1 MKISSMDCRSA
12 GYAFEGS
19 NSPFFP
25 FLVTL
30 LFSRT
35 MSRELCQNFIS
46 LRFNNPAWLL
56 LASTKAPLTASCLK
70 TILDAKPIGIP
81 WDDAVEAL
89 ADIFA
94 EHASDEIYEIAPT
107 DDQTPAARKE
117 MRRWLK
123 LGLVVERDGQLMA
136 TDGLERALH
145 FLGELES
152 RTMTSTASRLA
163 TVQREIENLEAR
175 LNASQESRV
184 ESIREKIRNLE
195 EELSAAERGEFE
207 ILTGP
212 PAQEGIREIHQLAL
226 SLRADFRRVE
236 DSYRAADQR
245 LRQRILGEGSHR
257 GEIVD
262 NLLDSHDEL
271 IQTPEGQVFES
282 FHEQLVKPLELDR
295 MKARLHSILQNG
307 ETPYSLSRRQRR
319 ELHTLIPN
327 LVSESRGVIHARARS
342 ERDVRSFLKS
352 GLADEHVRVGALLN
366 ELSRVALDIDWSSQK
381 VRRSPSPLPPVGVAL
396 ANPNVRLVER
406 LTFRD
411 GLDGESVDLDLT
423 EYDSGL
429 DNLGDDF
436 WKAFHALDR
445 IQLFEDTLEVL
456 KRSGELLTIARLAEL
471 LPPTHDLENLAYWL
485 GMAREA
491 GVTLS
496 REFESIDLED
506 DSEGV
511 FRFSVPRVAFDYEQ
525 ARELNTETLG

>member
-1 MKISSMDCRSA
+1 
-12 GYAFEGS
+12 
-19 NSPFFP
+19 
-25 FLVTL
+25 
-30 LFSRT
+30 
-35 MSRELCQNFIS
+35 MSRELCQTLIS

-56 LASTKAPLTASCLK
+56 LASSKAPLTASCLK
-70 TILDAKPIGIP
+70 TILDAKPIGVP
-81 WDDAVEAL
+81 WEDAVEAL
-89 ADIFA
+89 ADIFT
-94 EHASDEIYEIAPT
+94 EHASDETYEIAPA

-117 MRRWLK
+117 MRRWLR

-175 LNASQESRV
+175 LNANQERRI
-184 ESIREKIRNLE
+184 ESIRDKIRDLE
-195 EELSAAERGEFE
+195 EELAAAERGEFE
-207 ILTGP
+207 VLIGP
-212 PAQEGIREIHQLAL
+212 PAQEGSREIHQLAL

-236 DSYRAADQR
+236 DSYREADQN

-262 NLLDSHDEL
+262 NLLDSHDDL
-271 IQTPEGQVFES
+271 VQTPEGQVFES
-282 FHEQLVKPLELDR
+282 FHEQLVKPLELER
-295 MKARLHSILQNG
+295 MKARLKSILQNA
-307 ETPYSLSRRQRR
+307 ETPESLDRRQRH

-366 ELSRVALDIDWSSQK
+366 ELSRVALDVDWSSQI
-381 VRRSPSPLPPVGVAL
+381 VRRTPSPLPPVGVAL
-396 ANPNVRLVER
+396 AQPNVRLAER

-411 GLDGESVDLDLT
+411 SLDDESVDLDLT
-423 EYDSGL
+423 EHDSKL
-429 DNLGDDF
+429 DNLGEDF
-436 WKAFHALDR
+436 WKAFQALDR
-445 IQLFEDTLEVL
+445 TQLFEDTLATL
-456 KRSGELLTIARLAEL
+456 KESGEPLTIARLAEL

-491 GVTLS
+491 GILLS
-496 REFESIDLED
+496 EEVEQIDLED
-506 DSEGV
+506 ETEGY
-511 FRFSVPRVAFDYEQ
+511 FRFVVPRIDLDFEQ
-525 ARELNTETLG
+525 ASNLNTEALG